1 MLRVH
6 EIMTRDVVALSPDM
20 TLRDAVVA
28 LTAHHISGAPV
39 VSGSTVVGI
48 LSLSDLL
55 AFQASTQPVPAA
67 REVAPDWEEEPT
79 PDEEDSLPASAFFTD
94 YWDDAGADVSERFAE
109 HDSPEWDLLG
119 EHTVAEA
126 MTRTLCTVGPNTEV
140 PKAADYMRRAGIHR
154 VLVMEHATLVGILST
169 MDIARAVAD
178 KRLFVRRYVFERA
191 PKARQGHW

>member
-6 EIMTRDVVALSPDM
+6 EIMTRDVIALSPDM
-20 TLRDAVVA
+20 TMRDAVAA
-28 LTAHHISGAPV
+28 LTTHHISGAPV
-39 VSGSTVVGI
+39 VSGVAVVGI

-55 AFQASTQPVPAA
+55 SFQASTQPVPSA

-79 PDEEDSLPASAFFTD
+79 RDEEDSLPTSAFFTD
-94 YWDDAGADVSERFAE
+94 YWDDAGADVSERFTD

-119 EHTVAEA
+119 EHTVSEA
-126 MTRTLCTVGPNTEV
+126 MTRTLCTVAPNTEV

-154 VLVMEHATLVGILST
+154 VLVMENGVLLGILST

-178 KRLFVRRYVFERA
+178 KKLFVRRYVFDRPSRA
-191 PKARQGHW
+191 RAGRW